1 MYIPQSQVTD
11 GLTRLGASLL
21 PLSWAI
27 RTSGD
32 PLSLGP
38 TVRREFETLDAQLAP
53 SHVVTMGQVIEEST
67 LRQNFNTLLLTV
79 FASIAL
85 LLAAVG
91 IYGLM
96 SYAVEQRTQEIGIR
110 MALGANQGRIMR
122 LILGQGMRL
131 ALIGTVVGLGAAYWL
146 TRLLANFLFGI
157 KPGDPLAFSIVAAVL
172 VVVTLLAAFV
182 PTRRAMHVDPIV
194 ALRQE

>member
-1 MYIPQSQVTD
+1 
-11 GLTRLGASLL
+11 
-21 PLSWAI
+21 
-27 RTSGD
+27 
-32 PLSLGP
+32 
-38 TVRREFETLDAQLAP
+38 
-53 SHVVTMGQVIEEST
+53 
-67 LRQNFNTLLLTV
+67 
-79 FASIAL
+79 
-85 LLAAVG
+85 
-91 IYGLM
+91 
-96 SYAVEQRTQEIGIR
+96 
-110 MALGANQGRIMR
+110 MR